1 MRVKRPGVMDG
12 DVMYG
17 WVSIHKVSVVK
28 VVEGDS
34 NVRVSLRGVNTV
46 SVVCVIV

>member
-1 MRVKRPGVMDG
+1 MDG

-17 WVSIHKVSVVK
+17 GVSVHKVSVVK

-34 NVRVSLRGVNTV
+34 NVRVS
-46 SVVCVIV
+46 I